1 MSIDPN
7 TLEKIKK
14 ACSPQKAIYEIAG
27 FVSTDILPHVENA
40 TNTAN
45 AALGQ
50 ANSAYN
56 RATEAL
62 NGVSRMEQ
70 QVEDS
75 VIELTDR
82 VNGSTVTIV
91 GNKNSGASTEVI
103 LPVSS
108 RLQAGVMNSATY
120 ATLDELGNR
129 VTALESNTVTYLVTL
144 PNDNPTQAEINSA
157 YQTAYPTAPF
167 PPNDGTTVIDQGKQ
181 LFYRYVKNG
190 NLWIKT
196 TGFTISQWTNDTLGT
211 VKGST
216 TPGQIQAETDGTG
229 SLVGYDVMVANI
241 ASNTDAILANQASIK
256 TLQQNDI
263 DIGTRIDDV
272 YTALGTAV
280 DDITTTPTA
289 TEYTITA
296 ATIEGTSKPV
306 TINPV
311 NSQYAGIVTPTMF
324 EKWNSIQGSKE
335 YVIETFTHYA
345 DSGVADFTITL
356 LKRDG
361 AIDGVLGVLQLY
373 RVSGNNT
380 PGAKFYYTSGSGQTV
395 PTYIDITKKFGTPF
409 TINEINFG
417 TSELE
422 NSVSASPGSY
432 LQLADSNDTIDRNL
446 TKIELCTPAYTA
458 VNSKNLMD
466 PIIIWLECRMDQT
479 TARGY
484 TKITVK
490 YPRGE
495 YSFIKQ

>member
-27 FVSTDILPHVENA
+27 FVSTDILPDIENA

-82 VNGSTVTIV
+82 VNDSTVTIV
-91 GNKNSGASTEVI
+91 GNKNSGASTEVT

-129 VTALESNTVTYLVTL
+129 VNALESNTVTYLVTL

-196 TGFTISQWTNDTLGT
+196 SGFTISQWTNDTLGT

-229 SLVGYDVMVANI
+229 SLVGYDAIISNISTLTTQVDANTKGI
-241 ASNTDAILANQASIK
+241 AYNRVRVIDRLHAAGGSTDGVLLSVINP
-256 TLQQNDI
+256 
-263 DIGTRIDDV
+263 DDV
-272 YTALGTAV
+272 LVSDVIIPVVNSATSGVITPAMYTQWNSGGS
-280 DDITTTPTA
+280 I
-289 TEYTITA
+289 ISTA
-296 ATIEGTSKPV
+296 ATDFTTNLELATPEEWEFTLKIDTSQNIVLTAKLNMSLLVHYTTQAGSNAPENHTKQAMSSSYLNLGTISNQLLTYTYSDIEVISLTNSKV
-306 TINPV
+306 RHI
-311 NSQYAGIVTPTMF
+311 GIV
-324 EKWNSIQGSKE
+324 SQGGSNTT
-335 YVIETFTHYA
+335 VH
-345 DSGVADFTITL
+345 
-356 LKRDG
+356 
-361 AIDGVLGVLQLY
+361 VL
-373 RVSGNNT
+373 
-380 PGAKFYYTSGSGQTV
+380 
-395 PTYIDITKKFGTPF
+395 
-409 TINEINFG
+409 
-417 TSELE
+417 
-422 NSVSASPGSY
+422 
-432 LQLADSNDTIDRNL
+432 NL
-446 TKIELCTPAYTA
+446 
-458 VNSKNLMD
+458 V
-466 PIIIWLECRMDQT
+466 
-479 TARGY
+479 
-484 TKITVK
+484 
-490 YPRGE
+490 
-495 YSFIKQ
+495 

>member
-14 ACSPQKAIYEIAG
+14 ACSPQKAIYEIAD
-27 FVSTDILPHVENA
+27 FVSTDILPDVENA
-40 TNTAN
+40 NNTAN

-75 VIELTDR
+75 VIKLTDR

-91 GNKNSGASTEVI
+91 GNKNSGASTEVA

-167 PPNDGTTVIDQGKQ
+167 PPNDGTTVIDQEKQ

-196 TGFTISQWTNDTLGT
+196 SGFTISQWTNDTLGT

-241 ASNTDAILANQASIK
+241 ASNTDAILDNQES
-256 TLQQNDI
+256 
-263 DIGTRIDDV
+263 IDDI
-272 YTALGTAV
+272 YRALETAF
-280 DDITTTPTA
+280 DDITTAPTA
-289 TEYTITA
+289 TEYTITG
-296 ATIEGTSKPV
+296 ATLGGTTQVV

-311 NSQYAGIVTPTMF
+311 NSRYAGIVTPTMF
-324 EKWNSIQGSKE
+324 EQWNNKTLNYQTAFVENKNYLKFEIMYSDSLTELFRFEKPTPTSLSINLKTSTINPDASKLRPGFI
-335 YVIETFTHYA
+335 YYGTANGNRWVNLNT
-345 DSGVADFTITL
+345 DNTITINDEHAFFNVVIGNL
-356 LKRDG
+356 YG
-361 AIDGVLGVLQLY
+361 ALGFHGCTIPIGITNP
-373 RVSGNNT
+373 VSSTDFNQTYVFYTIPKT
-380 PGAKFYYTSGSGQTV
+380 P
-395 PTYIDITKKFGTPF
+395 YIKVTLVTQP
-409 TINEINFG
+409 
-417 TSELE
+417 
-422 NSVSASPGSY
+422 
-432 LQLADSNDTIDRNL
+432 
-446 TKIELCTPAYTA
+446 
-458 VNSKNLMD
+458 
-466 PIIIWLECRMDQT
+466 
-479 TARGY
+479 
-484 TKITVK
+484 
-490 YPRGE
+490 
-495 YSFIKQ
+495 

>member
-14 ACSPQKAIYEIAG
+14 ACSPQKAIYEIAD
-27 FVSTDILPHVENA
+27 FVSTDILPDVENA

-62 NGVSRMEQ
+62 NGVSRVEQ

-82 VNGSTVTIV
+82 VNASTVTIV
-91 GNKNSGASTEVI
+91 GNKNSGASTEVT

-263 DIGTRIDDV
+263 DTETRIDDV
-272 YTALGTAV
+272 CTVIGTAF
-280 DDITTTPTA
+280 DDITTTSTA
-289 TEYTITA
+289 TEFTITA
-296 ATIEGTSKPV
+296 ARIEGTAKLV

-311 NSQYAGIVTPTMF
+311 NSQYAGIVTPTMYNQ
-324 EKWNSIQGSKE
+324 WNTEPFNYRTAFIQNTGYLKYEIMYNDSLTELFRFQKPTPTSLSINLKTSTIIPQASRLRAGFIQYSTPTGNGW
-335 YVIETFTHYA
+335 VNLNT
-345 DSGVADFTITL
+345 DDTITINHEHAL
-356 LKRDG
+356 FNVVIGNLYG
-361 AIDGVLGVLQLY
+361 AIGFHGCTIPIGITNP
-373 RVSGNNT
+373 VSDTDVIQTYVFYTVPNT
-380 PGAKFYYTSGSGQTV
+380 PYIKV
-395 PTYIDITKKFGTPF
+395 TY
-409 TINEINFG
+409 
-417 TSELE
+417 
-422 NSVSASPGSY
+422 VSKS
-432 LQLADSNDTIDRNL
+432 
-446 TKIELCTPAYTA
+446 
-458 VNSKNLMD
+458 
-466 PIIIWLECRMDQT
+466 
-479 TARGY
+479 
-484 TKITVK
+484 
-490 YPRGE
+490 
-495 YSFIKQ
+495 

>member
-14 ACSPQKAIYEIAG
+14 ACSPQKAIYEIAD
-27 FVSTDILPHVENA
+27 FVSTDILPDIENA

-82 VNGSTVTIV
+82 VDGSTVTIV
-91 GNKNSGASTEVI
+91 GNKNSGASTEVT

-241 ASNTDAILANQASIK
+241 TSNTDAILANQASIK

-272 YTALGTAV
+272 NTTLGTAV
-280 DDITTTPTA
+280 NDITTTPTA
-289 TEYTITA
+289 TEFTITA
-296 ATIEGTSKPV
+296 LKIGGTSKPV
-306 TINPV
+306 TIDPV
-311 NSQYAGIVTPTMF
+311 NSRYAGIVTPTMF
-324 EKWNSIQGSKE
+324 ERWNKEPSNHRTAFIQNKNYLKFEIMYNDSLTELFRFEKPTPTSLSINLKTST
-335 YVIETFTHYA
+335 IIPNATRLR
-345 DSGVADFTITL
+345 SGFIYYGTAKGNSWVDLNTDNTITINDEHAFFNVVIGNL
-356 LKRDG
+356 YG
-361 AIDGVLGVLQLY
+361 AIGFHGCTIPIGITNPISSTDVIQTYVFY
-373 RVSGNNT
+373 TVPNT
-380 PGAKFYYTSGSGQTV
+380 PYIKV
-395 PTYIDITKKFGTPF
+395 TYVTQ
-409 TINEINFG
+409 
-417 TSELE
+417 S
-422 NSVSASPGSY
+422 
-432 LQLADSNDTIDRNL
+432 
-446 TKIELCTPAYTA
+446 
-458 VNSKNLMD
+458 
-466 PIIIWLECRMDQT
+466 
-479 TARGY
+479 
-484 TKITVK
+484 
-490 YPRGE
+490 
-495 YSFIKQ
+495 